1 MENVCGRCMYHI
13 EVEGVNFKCT
23 IFDPNNRISRYIYSQ
38 EIIDRELSKYVEKI
52 KDGSALGRFN
62 PPLLGEYGEHYPTF
76 FEISP
81 LNCAF
86 EVTNLS
92 RKEDGSWEVEGC
104 TLKTPYGG
112 ILKSLLVSEVG
123 MKPTLTGIGS
133 VDENDVVGDNFSLIA
148 IDIMPEDTK

>member
-1 MENVCGRCMYHI
+1 MV

-23 IFDPNNRISRYIYSQ
+23 IFDPNNRISRHIYSQ
-38 EIIDRELSKYVEKI
+38 EIIDRELSKYVEKV

-62 PPLLGEYGEHYPTF
+62 PPLLDSNGEHYPTF

-92 RKEDGSWEVEGC
+92 RKEDGCWEVEGC

-112 ILKSLLVSEVG
+112 ILKSLLVSDLR

-133 VDENDVVGDNFSLIA
+133 VDENNVVGDDFSLIA